1 MKGYFLSLTRYH
13 RYTLSFYELLGE
25 KEFKQLAGIE
35 IHRDCGSETG
45 RDNDIQ
51 LEREDSFQSN

>member
-1 MKGYFLSLTRYH
+1 M
-13 RYTLSFYELLGE
+13 LSFCELLGE

-35 IHRDCGSETG
+35 IYRDCGSETE

-51 LEREDSFQSN
+51 LERDDGFQSN